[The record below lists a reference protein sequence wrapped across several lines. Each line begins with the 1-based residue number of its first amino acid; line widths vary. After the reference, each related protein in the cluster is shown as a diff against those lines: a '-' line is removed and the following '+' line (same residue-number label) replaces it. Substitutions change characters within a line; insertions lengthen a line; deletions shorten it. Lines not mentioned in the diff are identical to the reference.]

1 MWQKENGFPTRVGR
15 SLFRLVVRTTLK
27 ELRHLINESVTRSLT
42 KSIKSAFFQHIKNN
56 DRTKLDKL
64 LPTLLDLQDKGELPE
79 LLDLGKHDYV
89 YRVISVGSENQVKQI
104 LGLDSVETEKYGTK
118 RGGVLK
124 PHNGALSSWT
134 INPRSLVYSGFFA
147 VIKKPVLILVRAKP
161 AAQDNRFLG
170 NPDSLAGT
178 LDVGDGYPLER
189 ETLGVGPVRYDK
201 AVYGFKR
208 KDQSLEGLMMD
219 LVNKL
224 SSLDDLEFTRDYY
237 LPEKL

>member
-1 MWQKENGFPTRVGR
+1 M
-15 SLFRLVVRTTLK
+15 RTTLK
-27 ELRHLINESVTRSLT
+27 ELRLLINESVTRSLT

-64 LPTLLDLQDKGELPE
+64 LPTLLNLQNKSELPE
-79 LLDLGKHDYV
+79 LLKLGKHEYV
-89 YRVISVGSENQVKQI
+89 YRVISVGSENQIKQI

-118 RGGVLK
+118 RGGILK

-147 VIKKPVLILVRAKP
+147 VIKKPALILVRAKP

-178 LDVGDGYPLER
+178 LDIGDGYPLER

-208 KDQSLEGLMMD
+208 KGQSLEGLMMD

-224 SSLDDLEFTRDYY
+224 SSLDDIEFTRDYY
-237 LPEKL
+237 LPKKL